1 MYDQI
6 DNLIKT
12 ARPRRSKST
21 SKSAIEKL
29 ATSSH
34 HSETSLN
41 SGLGHS
47 RNRGSIGD
55 GKAAPSSPVDQRS
68 GSRTSVDNPPSIHK
82 RAESAASGY
91 SESLNNSSVEL
102 EVRFLGLFAQI
113 VKVLIYTS
121 CPRAPQER
129 ILNDEF
135 DELMRSGATMKVS
148 LTPDRLKTMEVCS
161 SPLDLVAPLTPI
173 SGIQGRE
180 KPPCGAQ
187 DAQQTWD

>member
-1 MYDQI
+1 VYDQI

-12 ARPRRSKST
+12 RPRRSKSI
-21 SKSAIEKL
+21 SKSVAEKL

-55 GKAAPSSPVDQRS
+55 GKAIPGSPVDQRS
-68 GSRTSVDNPPSIHK
+68 GSRTSMDHPPSIHK

-102 EVRFLGLFAQI
+102 EVRSPGIIPLNVKALIDVLFPMCFRSAY
-113 VKVLIYTS
+113 LTMSSTNS
-121 CPRAPQER
+121 CGPER
-129 ILNDEF
+129 
-135 DELMRSGATMKVS
+135 
-148 LTPDRLKTMEVCS
+148 P
-161 SPLDLVAPLTPI
+161 
-173 SGIQGRE
+173 
-180 KPPCGAQ
+180 
-187 DAQQTWD
+187 